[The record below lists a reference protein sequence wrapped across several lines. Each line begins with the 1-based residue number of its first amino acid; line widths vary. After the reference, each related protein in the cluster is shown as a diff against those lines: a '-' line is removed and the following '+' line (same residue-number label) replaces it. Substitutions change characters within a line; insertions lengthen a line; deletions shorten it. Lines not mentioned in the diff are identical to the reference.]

1 MLLALK
7 TEEGTT
13 AKNCGWTL
21 KAGKGKE
28 MNFCWSFQK
37 KKTWPLQYLDFSP
50 VRPELDFYRDVD
62 NKFMLFKL
70 LIVC

>member
-1 MLLALK
+1 MEDEGKKRNSEKNRLQETDLRDEMLLALK

-37 KKTWPLQYLDFSP
+37 KNMAFTIS
-50 VRPELDFYRDVD
+50 
-62 NKFMLFKL
+62 
-70 LIVC
+70 